1 VKGLRTF
8 LLVGALLSS
17 TVLHAQ
23 GVVLVQQQTR
33 AGKSVTN
40 QIQLDKTH
48 VRAESRASGENVAF
62 TFDDTA
68 QIARMLN
75 LDKKTYFEADGAL
88 RQQLQQQMAQMQSQ
102 LQNLPPQQRAVL
114 EQAMRARGGVG
125 GAGIAPAA
133 KPEFKQTGS
142 DKVGQWTCTKYE
154 GYEGQKKV
162 AEVCTVD
169 AKDLGLTDSDFLVA
183 KHLVE
188 FLQGLLPQA
197 ASQIVV
203 PGDAAQ
209 QGYAGVPVKYTSF
222 VNGRADTTT
231 ETKEIRREA
240 VPASAFEIP
249 AGFRR
254 EDLAIPGARG
264 R

>member
-1 VKGLRTF
+1 
-8 LLVGALLSS
+8 
-17 TVLHAQ
+17 
-23 GVVLVQQQTR
+23 
-33 AGKSVTN
+33 
-40 QIQLDKTH
+40 
-48 VRAESRASGENVAF
+48 
-62 TFDDTA
+62 
-68 QIARMLN
+68 
-75 LDKKTYFEADGAL
+75 L
-88 RQQLQQQMAQMQSQ
+88 RQQLQQQMAQMQAQ
-102 LQNLPPQQRAVL
+102 LQNLPPQQRAIL
-114 EQAMRARGGVG
+114 EQAMRGRGGLG
-125 GAGIAPAA
+125 GSGIAPAA

-154 GYEGQKKV
+154 GFEGQKKV

-169 AKDLGLTDSDFLVA
+169 AKDLGLMDSDFQVA

-222 VNGRADTTT
+222 TNGRPDVIT

-240 VPASAFEIP
+240 VPASVFEVP

-254 EDLAIPGARG
+254 EDLALGALGGRG